1 MVVRDDCFWHRSFR
15 DYNDFTDAFEIMHE
29 CELAEPLTC
38 PCDWDCDWYISTE
51 GVKAHIYN
59 LLLDKREQKEK

>member
-1 MVVRDDCFWHRSFR
+1 MVVRADCFW
-15 DYNDFTDAFEIMHE
+15 YNEYKDMGTVVSQ
-29 CELAEPLTC
+29 CELAEPWTC